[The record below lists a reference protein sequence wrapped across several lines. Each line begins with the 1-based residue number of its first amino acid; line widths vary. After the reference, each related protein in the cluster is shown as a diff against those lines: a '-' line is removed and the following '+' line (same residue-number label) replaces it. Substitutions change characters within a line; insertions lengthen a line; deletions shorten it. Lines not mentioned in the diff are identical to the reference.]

1 MYTKPFQKDDEYMT
15 PKSAWESV
23 AHLIPKDTIV
33 YEAFYG
39 DGRSGEFLRELGF
52 NVIHEPIDFFKNTNL
67 GDIVVSNP
75 PFTKKKKVLE
85 TLLNVDK
92 PFILLMP
99 LATLSREYFRLL
111 FIDKDFMVALPHK
124 RIQFIKQGQTTSKCN
139 FECAFFCY
147 GLSRNGVCFLEDRTI

>member
-1 MYTKPFQKDDEYMT
+1 
-15 PKSAWESV
+15 
-23 AHLIPKDTIV
+23 
-33 YEAFYG
+33 
-39 DGRSGEFLRELGF
+39 LRELGF

-75 PFTKKKKVLE
+75 PFTMKKEVLE
-85 TLLNVDK
+85 TLLKLDK

-99 LATLSREYFRLL
+99 LATLSREYFRRL
-111 FIDKDFMVALPHK
+111 FIDKDFMLALPQK

-147 GLSRNGVCFLEDRTI
+147 GLGRSGVCFLEDKTTHGLGQKAEEARVLGGDHIDIRAHDSCAPSALLFMRPPPLEGLLC

>member
-1 MYTKPFQKDDEYMT
+1 
-15 PKSAWESV
+15 
-23 AHLIPKDTIV
+23 
-33 YEAFYG
+33 
-39 DGRSGEFLRELGF
+39 LRELGF

-75 PFTKKKKVLE
+75 PFTMKKEVLE

-99 LATLSREYFRLL
+99 LATLSREYFRRL
-111 FIDKDFMVALPHK
+111 FIDKEFMLALPQK
-124 RIQFIKQGQTTSKCN
+124 RIQFIKQGQTTSNCN

-147 GLSRNGVCFLEDRTI
+147 GLGRSGVCFLRTKDKMHWDETYKR

>member
-23 AHLIPKDTIV
+23 AHLIPKDKIV

-39 DGRSGEFLRELGF
+39 DGTSGKHLRELGF
-52 NVIHEPIDFFKNTNL
+52 NVIHEPIDFFQNTNL

-75 PFTKKKKVLE
+75 PFTMKKEVLE

-99 LATLSREYFRLL
+99 LATLSREYFRRL
-111 FIDKDFMVALPHK
+111 FIDKEFMLALPQK
-124 RIQFIKQGQTTSKCN
+124 RIQFIKQGHPTSKCN

-147 GLSRNGVCFLEDRTI
+147 GLGRSGVCFLEDKG